1 MPRPQPAPT
10 ALGGRPAH
18 PFTPP
23 ATAPVATGAVEQ
35 SESVKPAA
43 AAPVDTAEASEST
56 RNFSTRLTP
65 ALQRRLK
72 RFAVDTDASV
82 QDVVAT
88 ALTEYLDQKEQ

>member
-23 ATAPVATGAVEQ
+23 AEAPAAPPVTEQPQPATSVAVAP
-35 SESVKPAA
+35 PAA
-43 AAPVDTAEASEST
+43 AETSEST

-72 RFAVDTDASV
+72 RFAVDNDTSV
-82 QDVVAT
+82 QEVVA
-88 ALTEYLDQKEQ
+88 AAVTEYLDQKEQ

>member
-23 ATAPVATGAVEQ
+23 PAAPVAVPAVTQPEPAK
-35 SESVKPAA
+35 SVA
-43 AAPVDTAEASEST
+43 AAPAETAEVSEST

-82 QDVVAT
+82 QDVVAA